1 MLRACLVV
9 CVLMSL
15 GSLAGCGSSIPQ
27 HNGYKTKSPWKKPK
41 PLAFDDKLEA
51 KTKGELNYG
60 DFKRA
65 KWIAIDLPSDGILV
79 LDLEFAP
86 TDDAGDAT
94 VAMEVLDA
102 GYNVI
107 AEDPDAPLEAVEA
120 PDPEDGE
127 EDGEE
132 EEGEEEEE
140 EDSGDES
147 SGETQKNKTLPDLA
161 PGRYYVHLFLT
172 KRLDSAEYKLAVK
185 FEPVVKEVATGFPK
199 DVAWVPA
206 LAIVPPEDDAPPP
219 VEKKPERKPC
229 KGKECK
235 KRDPKP
241 DKEPVE
247 EPASTGAV
255 TARVIDVKVG
265 SGGGTDITIGA
276 GTDQGLSAGRKGS
289 ISGVKNGGFTIA
301 SCGNRSCKATVK
313 ASVDEVN
320 ASGKKVTIK

>member
-9 CVLMSL
+9 CVLVSL

-27 HNGYKTKSPWKKPK
+27 HSGYKTKSPWKKPK
-41 PLAFDDKLEA
+41 PLVFDDKLEA
-51 KTKGELNYG
+51 KAKGELSYA
-60 DFKRA
+60 DYKRA
-65 KWIAIDLPSDGILV
+65 KWLAIDLPEDGILV

-102 GYNVI
+102 GFNVI
-107 AEDPDAPLEAVEA
+107 AEDEDAPVQAADA
-120 PDPEDGE
+120 PDEGEDG
-127 EDGEE
+127 D
-132 EEGEEEEE
+132 EEE
-140 EDSGDES
+140 EDGDEDSGDDS

-172 KRLDSAEYKLAVK
+172 KRLDAAEYKLAVK
-185 FEPVVKEVATGFPK
+185 FEPVVKEVASGFPK

-206 LAIVPPEDDAPPP
+206 LPIVPPEDDAPPP
-219 VEKKPERKPC
+219 AEKKPEKKPC
-229 KGKECK
+229 KGKDCK

-241 DKEPVE
+241 PKPEPE

-255 TARVIDVKVG
+255 SARVIDVKVG

-276 GTDQGLSAGRKGS
+276 GTDQGLTSGRKGS
-289 ISGVKNGGFTIA
+289 INGVKNGGFTIA
-301 SCGNRSCKATVK
+301 SCGNRSCKASVK

-320 ASGKKVTIK
+320 ASSKKVTIK